1 MKEQSTTKGFAI
13 LSLAGILAKLLSLL
27 YVPLLQAI
35 IGTGGYGI
43 YQKTYEIFTFLYAVL
58 NLGIQTAVAK
68 YISELMAM
76 GNHRDAQRTFRL
88 ARTLLLLVGTGIS
101 IILIVSA
108 KFIAVNTGSPRIFM
122 GLITL
127 APAIAL
133 TSVLCVYRG
142 YFQGKGIMTPLAV
155 SQVVEQFMNVAASLL
170 FAYIFIKYGVEK
182 GSAGG
187 TVGTS
192 LGAFIAI
199 VYLIY
204 IAAIERIDR
213 KVSNQD
219 KDIKRV
225 RTKTIIKKL
234 GMYGIPIALSAGLQN
249 FGAVVDMTNVTKRLL
264 YAGFTEDQGNVLYG
278 ILGYYKTLLYVP
290 LTIITALA
298 TAVMPAIVRALV
310 VKDKKTMKEKIL
322 FAIRISYDV
331 AIPAAFGLAIL
342 SSEIYKVLF
351 GKTTG
356 SQLMLYGSIVVV
368 FMAIVQIQNTILQAV
383 NKFYFVVGSLCIGIV
398 LKIVSNYILIGYKDI
413 NIQGAVVG
421 GVLCFFVPMILN
433 HRKMCKTLKF
443 KFSLLRV
450 ASKPILS
457 SLAMTIVILLLKI
470 SVFGIMN
477 TYLGEGRIVN
487 SIILFI
493 AIALGGITYLYAM
506 ISIGGITK
514 KEMDSLSPKVSRMM
528 PGFLKRRLK

>member
-1 MKEQSTTKGFAI
+1 MKEQSTSKGFAI

-27 YVPLLQAI
+27 YVPLLQGI

-43 YQKTYEIFTFLYAVL
+43 YQKTYEVFTFLYAVL
-58 NLGIQTAVAK
+58 NLGMQTAIAK
-68 YISELMAM
+68 YISELSAVE
-76 GNHRDAQRTFRL
+76 NHRDAQRTFRL
-88 ARTLLLLVGTGIS
+88 ARTLLLLFGTGITLV
-101 IILIVSA
+101 LIASA
-108 KFIAVNTGSPRIFM
+108 KFIAQKSGNPDIFI

-133 TSVLCVYRG
+133 TSVLCAYRG
-142 YFQGKGIMTPLAV
+142 YFQGRRLMGPLAV
-155 SQVVEQFMNVAASLL
+155 SQVVEQFMNVAVSLL
-170 FAYIFIKYGVEK
+170 FAFIFVKYGVEK

-204 IAAIERIDR
+204 IAAVERID
-213 KVSNQD
+213 KQVINKD
-219 KDIKRV
+219 KDIKRI

-234 GMYGIPIALSAGLQN
+234 VTYGFPIALSAGLQN
-249 FGAVVDMTNVTKRLL
+249 FGALVDMFNVTARLS
-264 YAGFTEDQGNVLYG
+264 YAGFTKDQGNVLYG

-310 VKDKKTMKEKIL
+310 AKDKKSMKESIL
-322 FAIRISYDV
+322 FAIRISYDI

-342 SSEIYKVLF
+342 SAEIYKVLF

-356 SQLMLYGSIVVV
+356 YELMVYGSVVV
-368 FMAIVQIQNTILQAV
+368 IFMAIVQIQNTILQAV
-383 NKFYFVVGSLCIGIV
+383 NKFYFVVGSLCVGIV
-398 LKIVSNYILIGYKDI
+398 LKIASNYILIGYRDI
-413 NIQGAVVG
+413 NVKGAVVG
-421 GVLCFFVPMILN
+421 GILCFFVPMVLN

-443 KFSLLRV
+443 KFSLLKV

-457 SLAMTIVILLLKI
+457 SLAMTAVIFVLKI

-493 AIALGGITYLYAM
+493 AIVCGGIVYLYTM

-514 KEMDSLSPKVSRMM
+514 AEIDSMSPKVSRLL
-528 PGFLKRRLK
+528 PRFLKRRLR